1 MRSVRKGGR
10 RTRDEAEIEEVKE
23 EEAKRRKRK
32 RKQGEAGEEEGIISD
47 DVTGLVTKQDFC

>member
-23 EEAKRRKRK
+23 EEGKRRK

-47 DVTGLVTKQDFC
+47 DVTDLVTKQDFC